1 MKTRKTSEDFLTGI
15 FLLSICSFIY
25 FVVIPREVQGEIQ
38 RGLPPDFF
46 PKFSVIWVGIF
57 AIFLMLRGL
66 FTKPKDFLS
75 DETLKQIREGRKG
88 FIFVTAG
95 TIFYLVLCPLISYV
109 PATAVTLI
117 ILMWVFGERR
127 WIMLV
132 TVPVIVTL
140 AIYVLFAKVMI
151 VQLPECIFFD

>member
-1 MKTRKTSEDFLTGI
+1 MRTRKISEDFLIGT
-15 FLLSICSFIY
+15 FLLSICSIIY

-57 AIFLMLRGL
+57 AIILMFRGL
-66 FTKPKDFLS
+66 FTKPKDLLS
-75 DETLKQIREGRKG
+75 DQTLKQIREGRKG
-88 FIFVTAG
+88 VIFVITG
-95 TIFYLVLCPLISYV
+95 TIFYLVLCPLISYI
-109 PATAVTLI
+109 PATVVSLI
-117 ILMWVFGERR
+117 SLMWVFGERR

-132 TVPVIVTL
+132 TIPVIVTL

-151 VQLPECIFFD
+151 VQLPQCIFFD

>member
-1 MKTRKTSEDFLTGI
+1 MKTKKTSKDVFIGI

-46 PKFSVIWVGIF
+46 PKFSVVWVGIF
-57 AIFLMLRGL
+57 AIFLMFRGL
-66 FTKPKDFLS
+66 FTKPKDLLS
-75 DETLKQIREGRKG
+75 DETLKQVREGRKG
-88 FIFVTAG
+88 VIFVTAG

-132 TVPVIVTL
+132 TIPVIVTL
-140 AIYVLFAKVMI
+140 AIYVLFAKVMF
-151 VQLPECIFFD
+151 VQFPQSIFFD

>member
-25 FVVIPREVQGEIQ
+25 FVIIPREVQGEIQ

-57 AIFLMLRGL
+57 AIVLVFRGL
-66 FTKPKDFLS
+66 FTKPKDLLS
-75 DETLKQIREGRKG
+75 DQTLKQVREGRKG
-88 FIFVTAG
+88 VIFVITG
-95 TIFYLVLCPLISYV
+95 TLFYLVLCPLISYI
-109 PATAVTLI
+109 PATVVSLI
-117 ILMWVFGERR
+117 FLMWVFWERR

-132 TVPVIVTL
+132 TIPVIVTL
-140 AIYVLFAKVMI
+140 AIYILFAKVMI
-151 VQLPECIFFD
+151 VQLPQCIFFD